1 MLTYNPFENLA
12 LVVPALAM
20 QLFVILMVILVVV
33 STVLDILQ
41 KNVIYFLEMQKKLNC
56 LRRYN

>member
-33 STVLDILQ
+33 STVLDMLH
-41 KNVIYFLEMQKKLNC
+41 KKM
-56 LRRYN
+56 